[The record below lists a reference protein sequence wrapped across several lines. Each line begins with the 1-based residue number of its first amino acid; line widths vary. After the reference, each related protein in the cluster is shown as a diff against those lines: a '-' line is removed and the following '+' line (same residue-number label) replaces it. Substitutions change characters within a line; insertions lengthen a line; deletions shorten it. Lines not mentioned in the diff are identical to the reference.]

1 MEETI
6 VTPVDGFDLGEIL
19 GRRRAFSRI
28 AGQCSASDV
37 ACMRRIREEKLY
49 LQRAGTWEE
58 FCPKYLGI
66 TKQHANRT
74 IRLLDEF
81 GPGYFELAALTQ
93 MSPDEFRRL
102 APPVMDGALTVRGE
116 AIALLAENTD
126 RINQAIADLRA
137 AAAERRPAGRLDALD
152 KRRQDI
158 VRRFRKIA
166 ESTQNE
172 EERMRLIR
180 AVRGTVVELKKIE
193 SDLAK

>member
-1 MEETI
+1 
-6 VTPVDGFDLGEIL
+6 
-19 GRRRAFSRI
+19 
-28 AGQCSASDV
+28 
-37 ACMRRIREEKLY
+37 
-49 LQRAGTWEE
+49 
-58 FCPKYLGI
+58 
-66 TKQHANRT
+66 
-74 IRLLDEF
+74 
-81 GPGYFELAALTQ
+81 
-93 MSPDEFRRL
+93 
-102 APPVMDGALTVRGE
+102 VRGE